1 MIRLSKESG
10 AMQRSQKWLEGVVFI
25 ILTLLAAWTAG
36 AAPPALTMAEI
47 ISQAPAA
54 DWRTIDPDN
63 TLFLDLATG
72 RVMIELAPGFAPNHV
87 ANIKLLAKAGFFDGL
102 TFVRAQDNYVVQF
115 GDAGAKRNLGGAKR
129 TLTAEFS
136 RAFDSTQPFTVLSDV
151 DTYAPQTGF
160 ADGFPAA
167 RDPVGR
173 RSWLTHCYGMVGAG
187 RGNDADSG
195 GGPELYAVIGHSP
208 RQLDRNVTL
217 VGRVVKGM
225 ELLSVMPRGGGEMGF
240 YQTPA
245 EQITIKGLG
254 LIADLPAAERIRL
267 QALRTDSPSF
277 AALVQSRRFRQD
289 AWYKMPAGHIDV
301 CNMPLPVRSAP

>member
-1 MIRLSKESG
+1 
-10 AMQRSQKWLEGVVFI
+10 MQRSQKWLEGVVFI

-115 GDAGAKRNLGGAKR
+115 GDAGAKRNLGGATR

-160 ADGFPAA
+160 AEGFPAA

-187 RGNDADSG
+187 RANDADSG
-195 GGPELYAVIGHSP
+195 GGTELYAVIGHAP

-217 VGRVVKGM
+217 LGRVVRGI
-225 ELLSVMPRGGGEMGF
+225 ELMSSLPRGTEALGF
-240 YQTPA
+240 YKTPSEFTPMQSVKLA
-245 EQITIKGLG
+245 
-254 LIADLPAAERIRL
+254 ADLPPDQRTPL
-267 QALRTDSPSF
+267 QVLRTDTPTF
-277 AALVQSRRFRQD
+277 TALLHNRRFRND
-289 AWYKMPAGHIDV
+289 DWYKTSAGHIDV
-301 CNMPLPVRSAP
+301 CNMPLPVRDAPSK